1 MAVLL
6 CCLVIALASCQL
18 PGVTVLETPTSA
30 RAGTDDLI
38 LTWHREG
45 GIAGFCDEVKVYG
58 SGEALVST
66 CKGGETKE
74 LGRVQLSPGQ
84 MGQLRVWAE
93 TLRSFEFEHTDQAVA
108 DAMTIRL
115 AFAGTG
121 AAEAS
126 DADKQA
132 MQDLAAQL
140 FAQVGAT
147 SKEEDRDD
155 R

>member
-1 MAVLL
+1 
-6 CCLVIALASCQL
+6 
-18 PGVTVLETPTSA
+18 
-30 RAGTDDLI
+30 
-38 LTWHREG
+38 
-45 GIAGFCDEVKVYG
+45 
-58 SGEALVST
+58 
-66 CKGGETKE
+66 
-74 LGRVQLSPGQ
+74 
-84 MGQLRVWAE
+84 
-93 TLRSFEFEHTDQAVA
+93 
-108 DAMTIRL
+108 MTIRL